1 MEPSLTSEVAIKAL
15 VRNAVKSFA
24 AGFRARHEGEFTNP
38 NGTLNM
44 KIHNVFIAVLGPEIQ
59 YYTALVRSF
68 DSSLGN
74 MLEGL
79 AIEIGRLFYD
89 VHRHVEGSISLSQIR
104 GIAELLERY
113 KNRQHK
119 PKIADYSFLRQ
130 RPDSSDLV
138 TKRHDSDYYLIDR
151 FTGHHY
157 LIELKIGGDLDNKK
171 ARSEK
176 EAILE
181 QFAILSNGLSND
193 APINVYFAT
202 GYNRYGE
209 GKPWRQERVRQFF
222 ADDELLIGKNFWNFI
237 SHSPDGYM
245 WVLDAYRESAPLI
258 CDALTSIKDIYL
270 GGAASDHPPTV

>member
-1 MEPSLTSEVAIKAL
+1 MSPRVTSEVAIKAL

-24 AGFRARHEGEFTNP
+24 AGFRARHEGEFDDP

-79 AIEIGRLFYD
+79 AIEIARLSYE
-89 VHRHVEGSISLSQIR
+89 VHQHVEGSISLSQIR

-113 KNRQHK
+113 KNRQQR
-119 PKIADYSFLRQ
+119 PMVTDYSFLRQ
-130 RPDSSDLV
+130 HPSDSELV
-138 TKRHDSDYYLIDR
+138 TKRHDSDYYLIDQS
-151 FTGHHY
+151 TGRHY

-181 QFAILSNGLSND
+181 QFAILSNHLPRAAS
-193 APINVYFAT
+193 INIYFAT

-209 GKPWRQERVRQFF
+209 NKPWRQERVRQFF
-222 ADDELLIGKNFWNFI
+222 ADDELLIGKEFWNFI
-237 SHSPDGYM
+237 SNSPDGYQ

-258 CDALTSIKDIYL
+258 CEALTSIKEIYL
-270 GGAASDHPPTV
+270 GNEAITESLRA